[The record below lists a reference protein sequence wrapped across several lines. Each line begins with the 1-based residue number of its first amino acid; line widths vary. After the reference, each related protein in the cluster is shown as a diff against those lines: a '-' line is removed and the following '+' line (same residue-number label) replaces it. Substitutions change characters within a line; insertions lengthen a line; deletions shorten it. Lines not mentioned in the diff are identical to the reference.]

1 MINQSNDGRI
11 QAGTPSTGTLIIP
24 LCGPPTAS
32 RRKFFKTAAKA
43 GAVAAATVAMPNIA
57 TAGSH
62 ATVLKMQAAWPSG
75 ANIFFEMAQDY
86 CNMVSD
92 MSGGS
97 LKIDLQPVNAIV
109 KTSEIGAA
117 VSDGIVDMGHWVTAY
132 WYGKNTAASLF
143 GTGPSYGMS
152 SQEVMGWMERG
163 GGRKLYEEAVAS
175 VGFNY
180 TGFFHM
186 PMPAQP
192 FGWFKKNVTKV
203 SDVKGM
209 KYRTVGL
216 ATNVLTAMGM
226 VVRQLPG
233 GEIQPAMKTGLIDA
247 AEFNNPTSDSQFGMQ
262 DVSKH
267 YHLGSFHQSQ
277 EMFEIPMNTKRLK
290 SLSPA
295 HQAILKNAAYAAN
308 TDNYF
313 KALVRYSDSLAM
325 LMNEHKVNVYQTSDA
340 ILAEQLKGW
349 DKIVGEFSAK
359 DAFFKKVIDSQ
370 KAYAKKVMKY
380 LLMNQPNYKLAYE
393 NEFGPIGKVKI

>member
-1 MINQSNDGRI
+1 MIKEKKSLKN
-11 QAGTPSTGTLIIP
+11 STS
-24 LCGPPTAS
+24 S

-132 WYGKNTAASLF
+132 WYGKNAAASLF

-152 SQEVMGWMERG
+152 SQEVMGWMEYG
-163 GGRKLYEEAVAS
+163 GGRALYEEAVKS

-277 EMFEIPMNTKRLK
+277 EMFEIPMNTKRLN

-308 TDNYF
+308 SDNYF
-313 KALVRYSDSLAM
+313 KALVRYSDSLAD
-325 LMNEHKVNVYQTSDA
+325 LMNTHKVNVYQTSDA

>member
-1 MINQSNDGRI
+1 MIKEKKSLKNLTS
-11 QAGTPSTGTLIIP
+11 
-24 LCGPPTAS
+24 S

-132 WYGKNTAASLF
+132 WYGKNAASSLF

-152 SQEVMGWMERG
+152 SQEVMGWMEYG
-163 GGRKLYEEAVAS
+163 GGRKLYEETLAS
-175 VGFNY
+175 VGYNY

-277 EMFEIPMNTKRLK
+277 EMFEIPMNTKRLN

-313 KALVRYSDSLAM
+313 KALVRYSDSLAD
-325 LMNEHKVNVYQTSDA
+325 LMNTHKVNVYQTSDA

-349 DKIVGEFSAK
+349 DKVIGEFSAK
-359 DAFFKKVIDSQ
+359 DAFFKKIVDSQ

-393 NEFGPIGKVKI
+393 NEFGPIAKVKI

>member
-1 MINQSNDGRI
+1 MIKEKKSLKNSN
-11 QAGTPSTGTLIIP
+11 S
-24 LCGPPTAS
+24 S

-132 WYGKNTAASLF
+132 WYGKNAAASLF

-152 SQEVMGWMERG
+152 SQEVMGWMEYG
-163 GGRKLYEEAVAS
+163 GGRALYEEAVKS
-175 VGFNY
+175 VGFDY

-308 TDNYF
+308 SDNYF
-313 KALVRYSDSLAM
+313 KALSRYSASLSE
-325 LMNEHKVNVYQTSDA
+325 LMNKHKVNVYQTSDE
-340 ILAEQLKGW
+340 ILAAQLKGW
-349 DKIVGEFSAK
+349 DKVIGDFVKK
-359 DAFFKKVIDSQ
+359 DAFFAKVVKSQ
-370 KAYAKKVMKY
+370 KDYAKRTMKY

-393 NEFGPIGKVKI
+393 NEFGPIAQVKI

>member
-1 MINQSNDGRI
+1 MVKEKKSLKNKIS
-11 QAGTPSTGTLIIP
+11 
-24 LCGPPTAS
+24 S
-32 RRKFFKTAAKA
+32 RRKFFKAAATA
-43 GAVAAATVAMPNIA
+43 GAAAAATVAMPNIA
-57 TAGSH
+57 TAGGH

-75 ANIFFEMAQDY
+75 ANIFFEMATDY
-86 CNMVSD
+86 AKMVSD

-97 LKIDLQPVNAIV
+97 LKIDVQPVGAVV
-109 KTSEIGAA
+109 KTSEIGQA
-117 VSDGIVDMGHWVTAY
+117 VSSGVVDMGHWVTAY
-132 WYGKNTAASLF
+132 WYGKNPAASLF

-152 SQEVMGWMERG
+152 SQEVMGWMEYG
-163 GGRKLYEEAVAS
+163 GGRALYEEAVKS

-277 EMFEIPMNTKRLK
+277 EMFEVPINTKRLN
-290 SLSPA
+290 SLSPE
-295 HQAILKNAAYAAN
+295 HQAILRNAAYAAN
-308 TDNYF
+308 SDNYF
-313 KALVRYSDSLAM
+313 KALVRYSSDLAK

-349 DKIVGEFSAK
+349 DKVVGEFSAK
-359 DAFFKKVIDSQ
+359 DAFFKKVVDSQ
-370 KAYAKKVMKY
+370 KAYAKRTMKY

-393 NEFGPIGKVKI
+393 NEFGPIEKVQI

>member
-1 MINQSNDGRI
+1 MIKEKKSLKNLTS
-11 QAGTPSTGTLIIP
+11 
-24 LCGPPTAS
+24 S

-75 ANIFFEMAQDY
+75 GDIFFEMAQDY

-152 SQEVMGWMERG
+152 SQEVMGWMEYG
-163 GGRKLYEEAVAS
+163 GGRKLYEETLAS
-175 VGFNY
+175 VGYNY

-277 EMFEIPMNTKRLK
+277 EMFEIPMNTKRLN

-325 LMNEHKVNVYQTSDA
+325 LMNEHKVNIYQTSDE

-349 DKIVGEFSAK
+349 DKVIGEFSAK
-359 DAFFKKVIDSQ
+359 DPFFKKIVDSQ

-393 NEFGPIGKVKI
+393 NEFGPIAKVKI